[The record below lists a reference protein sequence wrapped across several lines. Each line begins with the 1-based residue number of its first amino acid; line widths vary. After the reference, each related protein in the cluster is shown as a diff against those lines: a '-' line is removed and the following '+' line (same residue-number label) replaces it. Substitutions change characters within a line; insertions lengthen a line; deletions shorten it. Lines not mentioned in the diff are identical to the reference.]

1 VKYAERRA
9 RVLDRIGPRAILLLP
24 AAPTFIRN
32 NDVEHEY
39 RPDSDFH
46 YLTGFVEPG
55 SLLVLAQ
62 GEAPFTM
69 FVRPRDL
76 AREIWDGAR
85 VGLDGARSLFGADA
99 SFDVAELDARL
110 SDLLLDHNQ
119 LYYAIGRDRSMDERV
134 LSALSAARRRAR
146 KGRVAPTEIIEPSTV
161 LHEMRWLKDEAEVA
175 TMQRAAD
182 ISKRAFD
189 RVLDVLRPAM
199 HEYEI
204 EAELRA
210 AFRRN
215 GSERCAYEP
224 IVASGHNS
232 CTLHYVTND
241 RRMEDGELLLID
253 AGAEYQCYASDVTR
267 TFPINGR
274 FTAAQRLVYD
284 AVLSAQKA
292 AINAVRPGV
301 SLVDVHAVAVRS
313 LTQSMVELRLLE
325 GSIDELIEKEE
336 FKRYYMHGTSHWLGM
351 DVHDVGREWVD
362 GQPREFAPGCV
373 LTVEPGLYVRA
384 DDERAPAELRGI
396 GVRIEDD
403 VLVTAQGCRVLT
415 AEITKEP
422 DEIERRLARARQ

>member
-1 VKYAERRA
+1 
-9 RVLDRIGPRAILLLP
+9 
-24 AAPTFIRN
+24 
-32 NDVEHEY
+32 
-39 RPDSDFH
+39 
-46 YLTGFVEPG
+46 
-55 SLLVLAQ
+55 
-62 GEAPFTM
+62 
-69 FVRPRDL
+69 
-76 AREIWDGAR
+76 
-85 VGLDGARSLFGADA
+85 
-99 SFDVAELDARL
+99 
-110 SDLLLDHNQ
+110 
-119 LYYAIGRDRSMDERV
+119 
-134 LSALSAARRRAR
+134 
-146 KGRVAPTEIIEPSTV
+146 
-161 LHEMRWLKDEAEVA
+161 
-175 TMQRAAD
+175 
-182 ISKRAFD
+182 
-189 RVLDVLRPAM
+189 
-199 HEYEI
+199 
-204 EAELRA
+204 
-210 AFRRN
+210 
-215 GSERCAYEP
+215 
-224 IVASGHNS
+224 
-232 CTLHYVTND
+232 
-241 RRMEDGELLLID
+241 
-253 AGAEYQCYASDVTR
+253 
-267 TFPINGR
+267 
-274 FTAAQRLVYD
+274 VYD

>member
-1 VKYAERRA
+1 MNYAERRA

-24 AAPTFIRN
+24 ATPTFIRN

-39 RPDSDFH
+39 RPDSDLH

-62 GEAPFTM
+62 GEAPLTM

-85 VGLDGARSLFGADA
+85 VGVDGARSLFGANA
-99 SFDVAELDARL
+99 SYDVAELDTRL
-110 SDLLLDHNQ
+110 SDLLLDRTQ

-134 LSALSAARRRAR
+134 LSALASARRRAR

-161 LHEMRWLKDEAEVA
+161 LHELRWIKDEAEVA
-175 TMQRAAD
+175 MMQRAAD
-182 ISKRAFD
+182 VSKLAFD
-189 RVLDVLRPAM
+189 RVLSVLRPAM

-210 AFRRN
+210 TFRRN

-224 IVASGHNS
+224 IVASGSNA

-253 AGAEYQCYASDVTR
+253 AGAECGCYASDVTR

-274 FTAAQRLVYD
+274 FSAAQRRVYD

-292 AINAVRPGV
+292 AIDAVRPGA

-313 LTQSMVELRLLE
+313 LTQSMIDLRLLE

-351 DVHDVGREWVD
+351 DVHDVGRDWVD

-403 VLVTAQGCRVLT
+403 VLVTADGCRVLT
-415 AEITKEP
+415 AEIVKEP
-422 DEIERRLARARQ
+422 DEIERRLAQARQ